1 MKRLLNYFRYDMVK
15 TIFLIV
21 TIFSF
26 LMFVSG
32 QHEYGYWLGACMI
45 FSFRSIVWEGQYLDE
60 LIKLKKLL
68 NENSD
73 IDTFKA

>member
-32 QHEYGYWLGACMI
+32 QHEYGYWLGACML
-45 FSFRSIVWEGQYLDE
+45 FSFRSIVWEGQYLDRIKE
-60 LIKLKKLL
+60 LMDIINDLSKK
-68 NENSD
+68 
-73 IDTFKA
+73 